1 MMLTELQYN
10 ELEDRYG
17 KLLYKIAHWISGDI
31 ATATIEDNVQ
41 ELWLSLFETVNTFT
55 RLNSEEY
62 PNGYEDFKDTA
73 HWNKY
78 IKTALWNNKNSR
90 GKKITQKFN
99 IQKDTVSTWNN
110 PEVFE
115 KEEMSFEG
123 TDFSLFMEDLSN
135 FLTPKE
141 ESIVRLLVNNPAMI
155 NESGNANKSAL
166 ASSLDIPWA
175 EASRLLETLGAKLQN
190 EL

>member
-1 MMLTELQYN
+1 MLTELQYN
-10 ELEDRYG
+10 ELDERYG
-17 KLLYKIAHWISGDI
+17 KLIYKIAHWISGDL

-55 RLNSEEY
+55 RLNSDAY
-62 PNGYEDFKDTA
+62 PDGYEDFKDTA

-78 IKTALWNNKNSR
+78 VKTALWNNKNSR

-123 TDFSLFMEDLSN
+123 TDFSLFMDDLSN

-175 EASRLLETLGAKLQN
+175 EASRLLETLGEKLQN

>member
-1 MMLTELQYN
+1 MLTELQYN

-17 KLLYKIAHWISGDI
+17 KLLYKIAHWISGDV

-41 ELWLSLFETVNTFT
+41 ELWLSLFETINTFT

-78 IKTALWNNKNSR
+78 VKTALWNNKNSR
-90 GKKITQKFN
+90 GKKITQKFS
-99 IQKDTVSTWNN
+99 IQRDTVSAWNN
-110 PEVFE
+110 EEVME
-115 KEEMSFEG
+115 KEDYSFESV
-123 TDFSLFMEDLSN
+123 DFHMFLEDL
-135 FLTPKE
+135 PKLLNE
-141 ESIVRLLVNNPAMI
+141 KELQVVRLLVDDPNLI
-155 NESGNANKSAL
+155 TELGHANKSAL
-166 ASSLDIPWA
+166 SRALGDTWA
-175 EASRLLETLGAKLQN
+175 DADNIVKEIGAKLPN

>member
-1 MMLTELQYN
+1 MLTELQYN

-41 ELWLSLFETVNTFT
+41 ELWVSLFETVNTFS

-78 IKTALWNNKNSR
+78 VKTALWNNKNSR
-90 GKKITQKFN
+90 GKKITQKFG
-99 IQKDTVSTWNN
+99 ITKDTVSTWNN
-110 PEVFE
+110 EEVFE
-115 KEEMSFEG
+115 KETATHESVE
-123 TDFSLFMEDLSN
+123 FSMFMEDLPN
-135 FLTPKE
+135 FLQEKE
-141 ESIVRLLVNNPAMI
+141 AIAVRMLVEDPNI
-155 NESGNANKSAL
+155 IRESGEVNKSAL
-166 ASSLDIPWA
+166 ARELGMTWA
-175 EASRLLETLGAKLQN
+175 ETNQLLQTLGAKLQN